1 MSQSSG
7 YVDAS
12 LAPLAEHGGMLG
24 LVDFQSLA
32 AGKSI
37 LMLSDIW
44 ANLQRSLAAWV

>member
-12 LAPLAEHGGMLG
+12 PAPLAKHSGMLG
-24 LVDFQSLA
+24 LVDFQLLA
-32 AGKSI
+32 AEKSK

-44 ANLQRSLAAWV
+44 GIL